1 MLVLQHVFGHANGVL
16 LPCGGIFES
25 LIRLRCSQRLIG
37 NGDNLP
43 SRGVQI
49 RSAFIRLEVHPLN
62 NVGKFD
68 GRCHLY
74 SSSTYLQTVDQ
85 CYFSSSRASG
95 IIDASY
101 TLTALTG
108 RSAMLQL
115 DKQAQRIANIF
126 GMPEV
131 PGVDTATLE
140 RYLTYLKQH
149 LAFPCQL
156 TGIEDFDWE
165 EYYVIGPGS
174 KAEHE
179 RLRKT
184 RPSCMDTYDLL
195 SFDDDVDPD
204 SGLLVHVR
212 RVSDKK
218 TFLLPLADL
227 EATKKKTKNYQL
239 LDDYAVWFVNWR

>member
-1 MLVLQHVFGHANGVL
+1 M
-16 LPCGGIFES
+16 P
-25 LIRLRCSQRLIG
+25 
-37 NGDNLP
+37 
-43 SRGVQI
+43 
-49 RSAFIRLEVHPLN
+49 
-62 NVGKFD
+62 K
-68 GRCHLY
+68 
-74 SSSTYLQTVDQ
+74 
-85 CYFSSSRASG
+85 
-95 IIDASY
+95 
-101 TLTALTG
+101 
-108 RSAMLQL
+108 L
-115 DKQAQRIANIF
+115 DKQDQRIATIF
-126 GMPEV
+126 ETEDV
-131 PGVDTATLE
+131 PDVSTATLQ
-140 RYLTYLKQH
+140 RYRAYLQQH
-149 LAFPCQL
+149 LEFPCQL

>member
-1 MLVLQHVFGHANGVL
+1 MCHTMPTNQQSTSIWMIITYRKAQDGFKPNRPGAPPCQNWINKTRGLPPYSRRLQ
-16 LPCGGIFES
+16 
-25 LIRLRCSQRLIG
+25 
-37 NGDNLP
+37 
-43 SRGVQI
+43 
-49 RSAFIRLEVHPLN
+49 
-62 NVGKFD
+62 
-68 GRCHLY
+68 
-74 SSSTYLQTVDQ
+74 
-85 CYFSSSRASG
+85 
-95 IIDASY
+95 
-101 TLTALTG
+101 
-108 RSAMLQL
+108 
-115 DKQAQRIANIF
+115 
-126 GMPEV
+126 
-131 PGVDTATLE
+131 
-140 RYLTYLKQH
+140 QH
-149 LAFPCQL
+149 LEFPCQL